1 MCAVLLPPGVN
12 SITVKINN
20 DDDSNNNK
28 KSRLERRAGS
38 GDS

>member
-1 MCAVLLPPGVN
+1 VSTQLQL
-12 SITVKINN
+12 KINN